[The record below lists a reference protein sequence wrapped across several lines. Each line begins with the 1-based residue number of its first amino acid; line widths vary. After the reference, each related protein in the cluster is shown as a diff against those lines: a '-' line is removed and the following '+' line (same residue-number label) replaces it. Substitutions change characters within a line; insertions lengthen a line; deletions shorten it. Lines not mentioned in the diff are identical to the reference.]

1 MCDLKDPCC
10 ILSPV
15 VNQTVCAASGK
26 GSLTDP
32 CSVMNPIADKG
43 LCMAKQA
50 GKTTN
55 TATGGSAMGVGMIIL
70 IVVVIVVGLLL
81 IAGLFGAFT
90 LASSSVGGSRKF
102 KSFFKRFFV

>member
-10 ILSPV
+10 ILSPA

-43 LCMAKQA
+43 LCMSKQA
-50 GKTTN
+50 AKTTN
-55 TATGGSAMGVGMIIL
+55 TATGGSAMGVGMIVL
-70 IVVVIVVGLLL
+70 IIVAVIVGLLL
-81 IAGLFGAFT
+81 IVGLFSAFT
-90 LASSSVGGSRKF
+90 AASAPVGGSRKF
-102 KSFFKRFFV
+102 KSFFKRFF